1 MEVQTLEALVKVIKD
16 SDIENAVEMI
26 KTYGNMRE
34 TRGISSGW
42 SRSRVVMRFAMKNR
56 KKRLKNSVL
65 EFDEYAG
72 MLSLISFTRLISAQ
86 ENIIRDLHEKGS
98 FEVRVACAEISDATM
113 QLLGDVKLD
122 RRIIYSKG
130 D

>member
-56 KKRLKNSVL
+56 KKSARTENAFFLNNSN
-65 EFDEYAG
+65 A
-72 MLSLISFTRLISAQ
+72 SL
-86 ENIIRDLHEKGS
+86 
-98 FEVRVACAEISDATM
+98 
-113 QLLGDVKLD
+113 
-122 RRIIYSKG
+122 
-130 D
+130 